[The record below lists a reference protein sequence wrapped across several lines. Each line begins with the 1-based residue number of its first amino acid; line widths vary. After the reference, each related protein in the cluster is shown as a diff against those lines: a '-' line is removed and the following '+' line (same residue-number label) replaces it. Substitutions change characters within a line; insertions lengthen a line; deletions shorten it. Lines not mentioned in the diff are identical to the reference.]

1 MDIPVN
7 AAKPGRRRY
16 LTLVMIFIT
25 VVICYVDRANLAVA
39 SAHIQEEFGITKAQ
53 MGYVFSAFAW
63 LYTLC
68 QIPGGWF
75 LDRVGS
81 RVTYFIAI
89 FGWSVATLFQGFATG
104 LMSLIGLRAI
114 TGIFEAPAFPTNNRM
129 VTSWF
134 PEHERASAVGFYTS
148 GQFVGLAFLT
158 PLLIWIQEMLSWHW
172 VFIVTGGIGIIW
184 SLIWFKVYQPPR
196 LTKGISKAELDY
208 IRDGGGLVDGDAP
221 VKKEA
226 RQPLTAKDWKLVFHR
241 KLIGVYLG
249 QFAVA
254 STLWFFLTWFP
265 TNNRM
270 VTSWFPEHERASA
283 VGFYT
288 SGQFVGL
295 AFLTPLLIWIQ
306 EMLSWHWVFIVTG
319 GIGIIWSLIWFKVYQ
334 PPRLTKGISK
344 AELDYIRDGGG
355 LVDGDAPVKK
365 EARQPLTAKD
375 WKLVFHRK
383 LIGVYLGQF
392 AVASTLWF
400 FLTWFPNY
408 LTQEKGITALK
419 AGFMTTVPFLAAFI
433 GVLLSGW
440 VADLLVRKGFSLG
453 FARKT
458 PIICGLLIST
468 CIMGANYT
476 NDPMMIMC
484 LMALAFFGNGFA
496 SITWSLVSSL
506 APMRLI
512 GLTGGVFNFAGGL
525 GGITVPLVVGYL
537 AQGYGFAPALVYI
550 SAVALIG
557 ALSYILLVGDVKR
570 VG

>member
-39 SAHIQEEFGITKAQ
+39 FAHIQEEFGITKAE

-158 PLLIWIQEMLSWHW
+158 PL
-172 VFIVTGGIGIIW
+172 
-184 SLIWFKVYQPPR
+184 
-196 LTKGISKAELDY
+196 
-208 IRDGGGLVDGDAP
+208 
-221 VKKEA
+221 
-226 RQPLTAKDWKLVFHR
+226 
-241 KLIGVYLG
+241 
-249 QFAVA
+249 
-254 STLWFFLTWFP
+254 
-265 TNNRM
+265 
-270 VTSWFPEHERASA
+270 
-283 VGFYT
+283 
-288 SGQFVGL
+288 
-295 AFLTPLLIWIQ
+295 
-306 EMLSWHWVFIVTG
+306 
-319 GIGIIWSLIWFKVYQ
+319 
-334 PPRLTKGISK
+334 
-344 AELDYIRDGGG
+344 
-355 LVDGDAPVKK
+355 
-365 EARQPLTAKD
+365 
-375 WKLVFHRK
+375 
-383 LIGVYLGQF
+383 
-392 AVASTLWF
+392 
-400 FLTWFPNY
+400 
-408 LTQEKGITALK
+408 
-419 AGFMTTVPFLAAFI
+419 
-433 GVLLSGW
+433 
-440 VADLLVRKGFSLG
+440 
-453 FARKT
+453 
-458 PIICGLLIST
+458 
-468 CIMGANYT
+468 
-476 NDPMMIMC
+476 
-484 LMALAFFGNGFA
+484 
-496 SITWSLVSSL
+496 
-506 APMRLI
+506 
-512 GLTGGVFNFAGGL
+512 
-525 GGITVPLVVGYL
+525 VVGYL

>member
-1 MDIPVN
+1 MDISVT
-7 AAKPGRRRY
+7 AVKPGRRRY
-16 LTLVMIFIT
+16 LTLIMIFIT

-39 SAHIQEEFGITKAQ
+39 SAHIQEEFGISKAE

-81 RVTYFIAI
+81 RLTYFIAI
-89 FGWSVATLFQGFATG
+89 FGWSVATLLQGFATG

-158 PLLIWIQEMLSWHW
+158 PLLIWIQELLSWHW

-196 LTKGISKAELDY
+196 LTKSISKAELDY
-208 IRDGGGLVDGDAP
+208 IRDGGGLVDKL
-221 VKKEA
+221 VKK
-226 RQPLTAKDWKLVFHR
+226 
-241 KLIGVYLG
+241 GY
-249 QFAVA
+249 
-254 STLWFFLTWFP
+254 
-265 TNNRM
+265 
-270 VTSWFPEHERASA
+270 
-283 VGFYT
+283 
-288 SGQFVGL
+288 
-295 AFLTPLLIWIQ
+295 
-306 EMLSWHWVFIVTG
+306 
-319 GIGIIWSLIWFKVYQ
+319 
-334 PPRLTKGISK
+334 
-344 AELDYIRDGGG
+344 
-355 LVDGDAPVKK
+355 
-365 EARQPLTAKD
+365 
-375 WKLVFHRK
+375 
-383 LIGVYLGQF
+383 
-392 AVASTLWF
+392 
-400 FLTWFPNY
+400 
-408 LTQEKGITALK
+408 
-419 AGFMTTVPFLAAFI
+419 
-433 GVLLSGW
+433 
-440 VADLLVRKGFSLG
+440 SLG
-453 FARKT
+453 VARKT

-476 NDPMMIMC
+476 NDPVWIMA

-512 GLTGGVFNFAGGL
+512 GLTGGVFNFVGGL
-525 GGITVPLVVGYL
+525 GGITVPLVIGYL
-537 AQGYGFAPALVYI
+537 AQDYGFGPALVYI
-550 SAVALIG
+550 SVVALIG

>member
-1 MDIPVN
+1 
-7 AAKPGRRRY
+7 
-16 LTLVMIFIT
+16 
-25 VVICYVDRANLAVA
+25 
-39 SAHIQEEFGITKAQ
+39 
-53 MGYVFSAFAW
+53 
-63 LYTLC
+63 
-68 QIPGGWF
+68 
-75 LDRVGS
+75 
-81 RVTYFIAI
+81 
-89 FGWSVATLFQGFATG
+89 
-104 LMSLIGLRAI
+104 
-114 TGIFEAPAFPTNNRM
+114 
-129 VTSWF
+129 
-134 PEHERASAVGFYTS
+134 
-148 GQFVGLAFLT
+148 
-158 PLLIWIQEMLSWHW
+158 
-172 VFIVTGGIGIIW
+172 
-184 SLIWFKVYQPPR
+184 
-196 LTKGISKAELDY
+196 
-208 IRDGGGLVDGDAP
+208 
-221 VKKEA
+221 
-226 RQPLTAKDWKLVFHR
+226 
-241 KLIGVYLG
+241 
-249 QFAVA
+249 
-254 STLWFFLTWFP
+254 
-265 TNNRM
+265 M

-512 GLTGGVFNFAGGL
+512 GLTGGVFNFAGGRGRLVDYASGDPPRSDLNPGAGRHCVRNVVRSGDIANKNAGRSLHPVTVNYLLVAGGAVHRDLTRSLLCCTDHSHRLLAPVFSPLAHEFTHAFRRRSPFAGTERDTSALWIDCLRHTHHRQHGSNSRHNWL
-525 GGITVPLVVGYL
+525 GRPGRSAHCPLVDR
-537 AQGYGFAPALVYI
+537 
-550 SAVALIG
+550 S
-557 ALSYILLVGDVKR
+557 
-570 VG
+570 